1 LGEAL
6 LIRILCNGVEH
17 VFPALPITIGR
28 DQDNDLYI
36 EDVNLSRQHCRVL
49 RTKEGIVVEDLSS
62 SNGTFVNGA
71 RTPRHVL
78 SVGDTILIG
87 VTTIAVEWDEAT
99 APSQAKRRPDAAEAQ
114 ALVDENR
121 GLRRLLAMTRMIA
134 SEESEENLLRRI
146 VDSSIE
152 LTGASS
158 GYLFLVTLKGLDFR
172 VARNARGQD
181 LEHPEDKISRS
192 IARQA
197 IESGRPVVTEDA
209 GGDTRFS
216 GGQSVALLGLH
227 SVLCVPLKVPDGP
240 LGALYLEHGKITGQF
255 RAVDIPLVSAFGD
268 FAAIALSAA
277 RNLAALKAREEQLR
291 QSRSRIGRL
300 NARLKQ
306 LLRRQVQ
313 ELEGMRADLALSRH
327 ELGMRYDYSA
337 IVAESPPMR
346 KVLGLLDRVV
356 ESDMPVLIVGENG
369 TGKELIARALHHNGP
384 RRQGRFVAVAC
395 ASIPEAL
402 FEKEMFGGGSGAD
415 AAPGLL
421 AQAKG
426 GTLFLDDVRAIP
438 IPIQKR
444 LVEALKEHE
453 GGADPAATIRTVA
466 ATEQSLEDAVKSGA
480 FLPALH
486 TRLAGVTCKLPALRE
501 RKEDIPVLFDQFLDT
516 FCAEQEVERP
526 PVHAQVIDRLQA
538 YPWPGN
544 VRELRNEVQRLLTL
558 QRGSVT
564 PDLLS
569 HAVFS
574 GDPAAAPPATL
585 PAGGLKELVENL
597 ERRLLVDT
605 LRRVEGNKTRAAAVL
620 GLSRLGLRKKLDRYG
635 LTPPT

>member
-1 LGEAL
+1 M
-6 LIRILCNGVEH
+6 IRILCNGVEH

-28 DQDNDLYI
+28 DQDNDLHI
-36 EDVNLSRQHCRVL
+36 EDVNLSRQHCRIL
-49 RTKEGIVVEDLSS
+49 RTKDGIVVEDLSS

-99 APSQAKRRPDAAEAQ
+99 APPQAKRRHDQAEAQ
-114 ALVDENR
+114 ALADENR
-121 GLRRLLAMTRMIA
+121 GLRRLLAVTRMIA
-134 SEESEENLLRRI
+134 SEESEERLLQRI

-152 LTGASS
+152 LTGATS
-158 GYLFLVTLKGLDFR
+158 GYLFLMTLHGLDFR

-240 LGALYLEHGKITGQF
+240 LGALYLEHGKITAQF
-255 RAVDIPLVSAFGD
+255 RAVDIPLISAFGD
-268 FAAIALSAA
+268 FAAIALSTA

-291 QSRSRIGRL
+291 QSRARIGRL

-337 IVAESPPMR
+337 IIAESPAMR
-346 KVLGLLDRVV
+346 KVMALLDRVV
-356 ESDMPVLIVGENG
+356 ESDMPVLVVGESG
-369 TGKELIARALHHNGP
+369 TGKELTARALHHNGP

-395 ASIPEAL
+395 ASIPEEL
-402 FEKEMFGGGSGAD
+402 FEKELFGGG
-415 AAPGLL
+415 AAGDGGPGLL
-421 AQAKG
+421 GQAEG

-438 IPIQKR
+438 LQVQRR
-444 LVEALKEHE
+444 LLEVLGRPAGGEH
-453 GGADPAATIRTVA
+453 GASLRTVA
-466 ATEQSLEDAVKSGA
+466 ASEQPVEDAVKAGA
-480 FLPALH
+480 FLPELH
-486 TRLAGVTCKLPALRE
+486 ARLAGVTCRLPALRE
-501 RKEDIPVLFDQFLDT
+501 RKEDIPALFDQFLDT

-526 PVHAQVIDRLQA
+526 QVHAQVIDRLQA

-544 VRELRNEVQRLLTL
+544 VRELRHEVQRLLTL
-558 QRGSVT
+558 QRGSIT

-574 GDPAAAPPATL
+574 GDPAAAPPTVL

-605 LRRVEGNKTRAAAVL
+605 LRRVEGNKTRAAAML

-635 LTPPT
+635 LESP

>member
-1 LGEAL
+1 M
-6 LIRILCNGVEH
+6 IRILYNGVEH
-17 VFPALPITIGR
+17 KFPALPITIGR
-28 DQDNDLYI
+28 DQDNDLHI
-36 EDVNLSRQHCRVL
+36 EDVNLSRQHCRIL

-78 SVGDTILIG
+78 SIGDAILIG

-99 APSQAKRRPDAAEAQ
+99 APSQPKRRPDAAEAQ
-114 ALVDENR
+114 ALADENR
-121 GLRRLLAMTRMIA
+121 GLRRLLALTRMIA
-134 SEESEENLLRRI
+134 SEETEERLLRRI

-152 LTGASS
+152 LTGATS
-158 GYLFLVTLKGLDFR
+158 GYLFLMTLHGLDFR
-172 VARNARGQD
+172 VARSARGQD

-216 GGQSVALLGLH
+216 AGQSVALLGLH

-240 LGALYLEHGKITGQF
+240 LGALYLEHGKITAQF

-291 QSRSRIGRL
+291 QSRARIGRL

-337 IVAESPPMR
+337 IVAESAAMR
-346 KVLGLLDRVV
+346 KVLALLDRVV

-402 FEKEMFGGGSGAD
+402 FEKELFGGAAGAGGST
-415 AAPGLL
+415 GLL
-421 AQAKG
+421 KQAEG
-426 GTLFLDDVRAIP
+426 GTLFLDDVLSIP
-438 IPIQKR
+438 LPVQKR
-444 LVEALKEHE
+444 LLDALTVT
-453 GGADPAATIRTVA
+453 GDGAASIRTVA
-466 ATEQSLEDAVKSGA
+466 ATEQPLEEAVKSRA
-480 FLPALH
+480 FLAELH
-486 TRLAGVTCKLPALRE
+486 TRLAGVTCPLPALRE
-501 RKEDIPVLFDQFLDT
+501 RKEDIPALFDQFLDT

-526 PVHAQVIDRLQA
+526 TVHAQVIDRLQA

-544 VRELRNEVQRLLTL
+544 VRELRNEIQRLLTL
-558 QRGSVT
+558 QRGTIT

-574 GDPAAAPPATL
+574 GDPAAAPPTTL

-605 LRRVEGNKTRAAAVL
+605 LRRMEGNKTRAAAML

-635 LTPPT
+635 LASPS

>member
-1 LGEAL
+1 
-6 LIRILCNGVEH
+6 LIRIICNGVEH

-28 DQDNDLYI
+28 DQDNDLHV
-36 EDVNLSRQHCRVL
+36 EDVNLSRQHCRIL
-49 RTKEGIVVEDLSS
+49 RTKEGIVVEDLNS

-71 RTPRHVL
+71 RTQRQVL

-87 VTTIAVEWDEAT
+87 VTTILVEWDAAT
-99 APSQAKRRPDAAEAQ
+99 APPQPKRKPDAAEAQ
-114 ALVDENR
+114 ALAEENR
-121 GLRRLLAMTRMIA
+121 GLRRLIAVTRMIA
-134 SEESEENLLRRI
+134 SEESEERLLRRI
-146 VDSSIE
+146 VDSAIE
-152 LTGASS
+152 LTAATS
-158 GYLFLVTLKGLDFR
+158 GYLFLVTLHGLDFR

-181 LEHPEDKISRS
+181 LEHPQDKISRS
-192 IARQA
+192 IAREA

-209 GGDTRFS
+209 GGDARFS
-216 GGQSVALLGLH
+216 SGQSVALLGLH

-240 LGALYLEHGKITGQF
+240 LGALYLEHGKITSQF

-337 IVAESPPMR
+337 IVAESPAMR
-346 KVLGLLDRVV
+346 RVLALLDRVV
-356 ESDMPVLIVGENG
+356 ESDIPVLISGESG

-395 ASIPEAL
+395 ASIPESL
-402 FEKEMFGGGSGAD
+402 FEKELFGG
-415 AAPGLL
+415 APGAEGGVGGVL
-421 AQAKG
+421 AQAEG
-426 GTLFLDDVRAIP
+426 GTLFLDDVQAVP
-438 IPIQKR
+438 LSVQKR
-444 LVEALKEHE
+444 LLAALT
-453 GGADPAATIRTVA
+453 PAPGQPASVRTVA
-466 ATEQSLEDAVKSGA
+466 ASEQNLEDAVKAGA
-480 FLPALH
+480 FLPELH
-486 TRLAGVTCKLPALRE
+486 ARLAGVTCRLPTLRE
-501 RKEDIPVLFDQFLDT
+501 RHEDIPALFDHFLDS
-516 FCAEQEVERP
+516 FCAEQEAERP
-526 PVHAQVIDRLQA
+526 TVHPQVIDRLQA

-544 VRELRNEVQRLLTL
+544 VRELRHEVQRLVTL
-558 QRGSVT
+558 QRGSIT

-574 GDPAAAPPATL
+574 GDPEAAPPTTL
-585 PAGGLKELVENL
+585 PKGGLKELVENL

-605 LRRVEGNKTRAAAVL
+605 LRRVSGNKTKAAAML

-635 LTPPT
+635 LTGL

>member
-1 LGEAL
+1 M
-6 LIRILCNGVEH
+6 IRILCNGVEH
-17 VFPALPITIGR
+17 LFPALPITIGR
-28 DQDNDLYI
+28 DQDNDLHI
-36 EDVNLSRQHCRVL
+36 EDVNLSRQHCRIL

-87 VTTIAVEWDEAT
+87 VTTVAVEWDEAT
-99 APSQAKRRPDAAEAQ
+99 APSQPKRRPDAAEAQ
-114 ALVDENR
+114 ALAEENR
-121 GLRRLLAMTRMIA
+121 GLRRLLTLTRMIA
-134 SEESEENLLRRI
+134 SEESEERLLRRI

-152 LTGASS
+152 LTGANS
-158 GYLFLVTLKGLDFR
+158 GYLFLVTLSGLDFR

-192 IARQA
+192 IAREA

-209 GGDTRFS
+209 GGDTRFAS
-216 GGQSVALLGLH
+216 GQSIALLGLH

-240 LGALYLEHGKITGQF
+240 LGALYLEHGKITAQF

-291 QSRSRIGRL
+291 QSRARIGRL

-306 LLRRQVQ
+306 LLRQRVQ

-337 IVAESPPMR
+337 IVAESPAMR

-402 FEKEMFGGGSGAD
+402 LEKELFGGGAGAD
-415 AAPGLL
+415 GAPSKGLV
-421 AQAKG
+421 AQAEG
-426 GTLFLDDVRAIP
+426 GTLFLDDVRSMP
-438 IPIQKR
+438 LPVQKQ
-444 LVEALKEHE
+444 LLEALTRPPGEDH
-453 GGADPAATIRTVA
+453 PLSIRTVA
-466 ATEQSLEDAVKSGA
+466 ASEEPLEEAVKSLA
-480 FLPALH
+480 FLPELH
-486 TRLAGVTCKLPALRE
+486 ARLAGVTCQMPALRE
-501 RKEDIPVLFDQFLDT
+501 RKEDIPALLDQFLDS

-526 PVHAQVIDRLQA
+526 MIHAQVIDRLQA

-544 VRELRNEVQRLLTL
+544 VRELRHEIQRLLTL
-558 QRGSVT
+558 QRGSIT

-574 GDPAAAPPATL
+574 GDPGAVPPKTL

-605 LRRVEGNKTRAAAVL
+605 LHRVGGNKTRAAAML
-620 GLSRLGLRKKLDRYG
+620 GLSRLGLRKKIDRYG
-635 LTPPT
+635 IANP